1 MSNLDSIL
9 RARQLLP
16 TSFER
21 WERFRAAPAAFMD
34 GFLAGVNFRSPTGD
48 WDLFETIFDESCF
61 TILGGA
67 NNEFFLSMMLNGE
80 VGRIVQCDFGE
91 GQFIRSSQP
100 GAFILGH
107 DARLHTLQGIG
118 PFHTMMIWMRQSAV
132 QHRIESITQRKMPS
146 LDVLHSKEFRD
157 DGLEILMRKL
167 LALIHHQERNTF
179 LSKLEDQFDTI
190 LLRLLTVAKIKT
202 TPIVDTDKIDSQKIR
217 QVIDLIHSRLG
228 SNISRDELAL
238 AAGVSPCHF
247 SRLFQQSTGTTA
259 TDYVSKLRI
268 DRAKE
273 LLRSPEPLSLAKIS
287 ESLGFSNQSHFGRE
301 FRRFTGM
308 TPRQFRGSA

>member
-21 WERFRAAPAAFMD
+21 WERYRTAPAAFMD
-34 GFLAGVNFRSPTGD
+34 GFLAGENFRSPTGD

-61 TILGGA
+61 FADGGS

-107 DARLHTLQGIG
+107 DARLHTLKGIG

-132 QHRIESITQRKMPS
+132 QRRVEALTQRNMPA
-146 LDVLHSKEFRD
+146 LDVLHSKEFHD

-167 LALIHHQERNTF
+167 LALIHHRERNTF
-179 LSKLEDQFDTI
+179 LSKLEDQFDSI
-190 LLRLLTVAKIKT
+190 LLRLLAVAKIRAI
-202 TPIVDTDKIDSQKIR
+202 PIVDSDKIDSQKIR
-217 QVIDLIHSRLG
+217 QVIDLIRSRLG
-228 SNISRDELAL
+228 SNISRDELAQ

-247 SRLFQQSTGTTA
+247 SRLFQQTTGTTA
-259 TDYVSKLRI
+259 TDFISKLRI

-273 LLRSPEPLSLAKIS
+273 LLFSSEPLTLIQVS
-287 ESLGFSNQSHFGRE
+287 ESLGFANPSHFGRE

-308 TPRQFRGSA
+308 TPRQYRQSK